1 MLVEGRIYQFG
12 PFRVYE
18 GARLWIRDGAPF
30 SITPKV
36 FDTLVFLV
44 AKAGRTV
51 SREELT
57 QAVWPDTF
65 VEEGNLNYN
74 MSHLRK
80 ILGEREQDVPYVQTI
95 PKVGYRFVAD
105 VEVVNTNS

>member
-12 PFRVYE
+12 PFRVDE
-18 GARLWIRDGAPF
+18 GARLLLRDGAPV

-65 VEEGNLNYN
+65 VEEGSLARNI
-74 MSHLRK
+74 SVLRK
-80 ILGEREQDVPYVQTI
+80 LLDDGSGGPEYITTI
-95 PKVGYRFVAD
+95 PKR
-105 VEVVNTNS
+105 